1 MKIGIGIPNTVPGT
15 PGATLV
21 EWARQA
27 EKHGFAGLATI
38 DRFAYPNY
46 DSLATLAAA
55 AAVTSHIGLLTNILL
70 APAYPP
76 LLLAKSAASID
87 QISGGRFTLGV
98 APGGREDDFAAVGR
112 PFHRRGRDFDAGLEE
127 MHRIWAGEPRH
138 SPTPVGGGGVPLMFG
153 GDSDASIRRT
163 VKYGQGWTMGGGMP
177 DQAGEFAARVRQAWH
192 DGGRE
197 GEPRIA
203 ALAYYS
209 LGDDAE
215 QDSRAYLNDYYA
227 FLGPYA
233 SMIADGALRSPDAIR
248 GAVKA
253 FEAAGVTELYLDPTV
268 ARLDQL
274 ERLAEVVL

>member
-1 MKIGIGIPNTVPGT
+1 VKIGIGIPNTVPGT
-15 PGATLV
+15 PGATIV

-27 EKHGFAGLATI
+27 EQHGFAGLATI

-46 DSLATLAAA
+46 DSLTTLAAA
-55 AAVTSHIGLLTNILL
+55 AAVTSRIGLITNILI

-76 LLLAKSAASID
+76 VLLAKSAASID

-98 APGGREDDFAAVGR
+98 APGGREDDFEVVGR
-112 PFHRRGRDFDAGLEE
+112 PFKTRGRDFDAGLAE
-127 MHRIWAGEPRH
+127 MHRIWAGERRF
-138 SPTPVGGGGVPLMFG
+138 SPTPVGGAVPLMFG
-153 GDSDASIRRT
+153 GGSEAAIRRT
-163 VKYGQGWTMGGGMP
+163 VAYGQGWTMGGGSP
-177 DQAGEFAARVRQAWH
+177 DQVGEFGARVRQAWS
-192 DGGRE
+192 DGGRS
-197 GEPRIA
+197 GSPRIA
-203 ALAYYS
+203 VLAYFS

-215 QDSRAYLNDYYA
+215 QDSRAYLHDYYG

-233 SMIADGALRSPDAIR
+233 DMIANGALRSPDAIR

-268 ARLDQL
+268 GRLDQL

>member
-1 MKIGIGIPNTVPGT
+1 VKIGIGIPNTVPGT
-15 PGATLV
+15 PGTTLV

-98 APGGREDDFAAVGR
+98 APGGREDDFEAVGR
-112 PFHRRGRDFDAGLEE
+112 PFRRRGRDFDAGLEQ

-153 GDSDASIRRT
+153 GGSDASIRRT

-203 ALAYYS
+203 ALAYFS
-209 LGDDAE
+209 LGNDAE

-233 SMIADGALRSPDAIR
+233 GMIADGALRSPDAIR

>member
-1 MKIGIGIPNTVPGT
+1 
-15 PGATLV
+15 
-21 EWARQA
+21 
-27 EKHGFAGLATI
+27 
-38 DRFAYPNY
+38 
-46 DSLATLAAA
+46 
-55 AAVTSHIGLLTNILL
+55 
-70 APAYPP
+70 
-76 LLLAKSAASID
+76 
-87 QISGGRFTLGV
+87 
-98 APGGREDDFAAVGR
+98 
-112 PFHRRGRDFDAGLEE
+112 
-127 MHRIWAGEPRH
+127 
-138 SPTPVGGGGVPLMFG
+138 MFG
-153 GDSDASIRRT
+153 GGSDASIRRT
-163 VKYGQGWTMGGGMP
+163 VRYGQGWTMGGGTP

-203 ALAYYS
+203 ALAYFS

-233 SMIADGALRSPDAIR
+233 GMIADGALRSPDAIR

-274 ERLAEVVL
+274 ERLAEVVLTGSAASAVGVEPDRGVAGLAVHEHQVAQVVDGHQPPAAQ

>member
-1 MKIGIGIPNTVPGT
+1 VKIGIGIPNTVPGT

>member
-15 PGATLV
+15 PGTTLV

-27 EKHGFAGLATI
+27 ENHGFAGLATL

-98 APGGREDDFAAVGR
+98 AAGGREDDFEVVGR
-112 PFHRRGRDFDAGLEE
+112 PFHSRGRDFDAGLEE

-153 GDSDASIRRT
+153 GASDASIRRT
-163 VKYGQGWTMGGGMP
+163 VKYGQGWTMGGGTP

-203 ALAYYS
+203 ALAYFS

-233 SMIADGALRSPDAIR
+233 GMIADGALRSPDAIR

-253 FEAAGVTELYLDPTV
+253 FEAAGVTELYFDPTV

>member
-1 MKIGIGIPNTVPGT
+1 VKIGIGIPNTVPGT

-233 SMIADGALRSPDAIR
+233 GMIADGALRSPDAIR